1 MAGGETVGKRPSGRR
16 SNYRRDHG
24 EASSVGEA
32 GGRRGRLV
40 VKEKETD
47 FQFFFCLY
55 FIRGYFWSRIVC
67 SLRVY
72 YGLGCVG
79 LGLGGGLLGVP
90 TAEWAYSGPSPRLGL
105 AQFVLWSCPSSPKAT
120 SLRHRPVEPKS
131 ALARLFP
138 FNTRGS
144 PPPTTS

>member
-79 LGLGGGLLGVP
+79 MGLGGTTRSSDCRMGLFWPEPAFGAGAICPL
-90 TAEWAYSGPSPRLGL
+90 
-105 AQFVLWSCPSSPKAT
+105 VLPLVSKG
-120 SLRHRPVEPKS
+120 HQ
-131 ALARLFP
+131 
-138 FNTRGS
+138 S
-144 PPPTTS
+144 PPQASGAQVRIGTPLPI